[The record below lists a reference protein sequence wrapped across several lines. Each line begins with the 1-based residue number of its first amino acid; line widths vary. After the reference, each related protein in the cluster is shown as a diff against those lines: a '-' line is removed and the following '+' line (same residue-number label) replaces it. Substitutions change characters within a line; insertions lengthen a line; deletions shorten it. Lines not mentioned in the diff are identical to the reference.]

1 MKEKPILLYHN
12 IGNYPVEMMEDG
24 LSPETFAF
32 QMNFLFENGYS
43 VVALD
48 QAVVHLIGKI
58 KLPQKSIAITID
70 GGYQDALTN
79 ALPVLKRH
87 QFPATF
93 FIAPEFL
100 GDKQL
105 IKGRPIQCL
114 NWNEVDNIF
123 RSGCEI
129 GLLAYEGRSI
139 KNQNDEETIRGSIL
153 KSLELLKRRSDVQ
166 VRHCAFREGVPGE
179 SLWNFLQG
187 LGFQAVFTQCPTNQA
202 PTPAG
207 IGRIQI
213 DDEDHNIFLTK
224 ISDTY
229 LFFKDKP
236 SWKYIRRYHLDHVAH
251 QISEAWNNIRG
262 NS

>member
-87 QFPATF
+87 HFPATF
-93 FIAPEFL
+93 FIAPEFI
-100 GDKQL
+100 GSDQL
-105 IKGRPIQCL
+105 INGQPIQC
-114 NWNEVDNIF
+114 V
-123 RSGCEI
+123 I
-129 GLLAYEGRSI
+129 GM
-139 KNQNDEETIRGSIL
+139 
-153 KSLELLKRRSDVQ
+153 ELRKL
-166 VRHCAFREGVPGE
+166 FGV
-179 SLWNFLQG
+179 
-187 LGFQAVFTQCPTNQA
+187 VM
-202 PTPAG
+202 
-207 IGRIQI
+207 
-213 DDEDHNIFLTK
+213 K
-224 ISDTY
+224 
-229 LFFKDKP
+229 
-236 SWKYIRRYHLDHVAH
+236 
-251 QISEAWNNIRG
+251 
-262 NS
+262 